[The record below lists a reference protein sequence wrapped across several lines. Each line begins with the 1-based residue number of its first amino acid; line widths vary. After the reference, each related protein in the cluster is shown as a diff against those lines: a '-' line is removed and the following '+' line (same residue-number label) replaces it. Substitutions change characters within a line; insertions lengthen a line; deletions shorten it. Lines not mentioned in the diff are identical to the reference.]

1 MSFQSQ
7 VGREEWLRP
16 YTDETLVKMAREG
29 QRRVSVVCPGF
40 ATDCLETL
48 EEIAI
53 RNRAPF
59 MTNGGE
65 FYDYI
70 PALNAG
76 EAHAEVARRAH
87 RTARA
92 CLVSRRNRGPRTTW
106 KSHGGARCAR
116 VPRASADRRLLS
128 APIGRF
134 LEISIHTDVIQE
146 SLEFYQSLGFVQA
159 NVGETWPY
167 PYAVVTDGRLFIG
180 LHGAVVRSPALT
192 FVLPQ
197 LARGIEGLK
206 QRGIDFDQERLGN
219 DVFNQ
224 ATFTDPNGISVNVL
238 EARTFSPPHVEAAI
252 ATTCGY
258 FSEFGIPVRDPAAP
272 LVTSGNRWVSSRSRK
287 RRSLSR
293 GPPSPATCSTL
304 PCTARDPCASPC
316 SLSRIRTCA
325 SD

>member
-1 MSFQSQ
+1 MPDS
-7 VGREEWLRP
+7 
-16 YTDETLVKMAREG
+16 
-29 QRRVSVVCPGF
+29 
-40 ATDCLETL
+40 
-48 EEIAI
+48 
-53 RNRAPF
+53 
-59 MTNGGE
+59 
-65 FYDYI
+65 
-70 PALNAG
+70 
-76 EAHAEVARRAH
+76 
-87 RTARA
+87 
-92 CLVSRRNRGPRTTW
+92 
-106 KSHGGARCAR
+106 
-116 VPRASADRRLLS
+116 LS
-128 APIGRF
+128 ARF

-258 FSEFGIPVRDPAAP
+258 FSEFGIPVRDPAAGRDFWEP
-272 LVTSGNRWVSSRSRK
+272 LGFVALEQEAQPFPRTALTSNLLNLALYRT
-287 RRSLSR
+287 RSLRQPVLTFEDPDMRERLTRLRER
-293 GPPSPATCSTL
+293 GFKLSDEMPDSLDEATNAILEAPEGTRLLLLQSEV
-304 PCTARDPCASPC
+304 
-316 SLSRIRTCA
+316 
-325 SD
+325 